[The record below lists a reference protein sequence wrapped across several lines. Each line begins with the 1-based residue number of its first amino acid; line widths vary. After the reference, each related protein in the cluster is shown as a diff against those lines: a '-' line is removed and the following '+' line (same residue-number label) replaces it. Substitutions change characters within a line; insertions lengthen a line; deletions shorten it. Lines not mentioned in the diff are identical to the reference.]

1 MELSIGKQ
9 KYKVKPYLI
18 KKCGDTKNVAF
29 RVYKDD
35 ELLIQFEDLYHFEMW
50 FSSIVITETI
60 DEEPEK

>member
-9 KYKVKPYLI
+9 KYRVKPYLI

-35 ELLIQFEDLYHFEMW
+35 ELLEQFEDLYDFGMW

>member
-1 MELSIGKQ
+1 MELSIGRQ

-18 KKCGDTKNVAF
+18 KKCGDTENVAF

-35 ELLIQFEDLYHFEMW
+35 ELLIQFEDLYHFGMW

>member
-18 KKCGDTKNVAF
+18 KKCGDTDNVGF

-35 ELLIQFEDLYHFEMW
+35 ELLVQFEDLYHFGMW